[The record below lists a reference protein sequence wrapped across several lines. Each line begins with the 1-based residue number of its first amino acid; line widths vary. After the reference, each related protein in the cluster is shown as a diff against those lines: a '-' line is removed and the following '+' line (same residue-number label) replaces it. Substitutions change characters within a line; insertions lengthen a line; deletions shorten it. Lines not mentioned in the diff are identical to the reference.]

1 MFVYYKGY
9 IRYRQGS
16 SYTVLEFFN
25 QRVILVW
32 KVTGVYSRRVTCQ
45 SVSDEV
51 VTSYGMK
58 LLIQSQR
65 LFKRQI
71 SSCVKN
77 SGCCEAFQT
86 KNIR

>member
-1 MFVYYKGY
+1 MFVHYKGY

-32 KVTGVYSRRVTCQ
+32 KVTGVYSGRATCQ

-51 VTSYGMK
+51 VTSYGIE

-65 LFKRQI
+65 LFKR
-71 SSCVKN
+71 
-77 SGCCEAFQT
+77 
-86 KNIR
+86 